1 MQLSL
6 IPPTW
11 KDTSKGGVYV
21 DREGVLF
28 MEFANVNAAAPQQVR

>member
-11 KDTSKGGVYV
+11 KDTPKGGVYV

-28 MEFANVNAAAPQQVR
+28 MEFAGTNASAQQQVI